1 MSFFAPQTYHLP
13 KMRKAYM
20 LKRSKKMMF
29 PNSLHFDIKDK
40 IFGTDDLSPL
50 FSVIN
55 TKKEPDYGSDCEMVI
70 PEGVEPSIFWM
81 RTRRPR
87 PLDDGTNTCIL
98 TETLL
103 FCKPKKHGII
113 YITSSGIN
121 RDELGVTIKMK
132 IIRRYWRIIFP
143 IFFVILIWHF
153 SAANG
158 ENSNNQS
165 SIFSAWL
172 GISNALARKL
182 AHFVLFGALGY
193 SISSFVKGL
202 HSAEFPNF
210 TLLLYPIILCV
221 AYGAI
226 DEVHQL
232 TIMGRN
238 GAISDIFLDFIAG
251 VFGTLVYIA
260 IFCFWR
266 RWRIRRQI
274 KKVSR

>member
-1 MSFFAPQTYHLP
+1 
-13 KMRKAYM
+13 
-20 LKRSKKMMF
+20 
-29 PNSLHFDIKDK
+29 
-40 IFGTDDLSPL
+40 
-50 FSVIN
+50 
-55 TKKEPDYGSDCEMVI
+55 MVI

-121 RDELGVTIKMK
+121 RDELGVTIIMK